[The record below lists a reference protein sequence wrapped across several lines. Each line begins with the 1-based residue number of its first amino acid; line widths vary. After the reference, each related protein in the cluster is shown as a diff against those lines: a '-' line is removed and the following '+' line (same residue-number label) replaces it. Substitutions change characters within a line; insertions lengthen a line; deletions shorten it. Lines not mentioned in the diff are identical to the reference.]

1 MAIMR
6 IAILDDYQNVAR
18 TFADWDSLEAEV
30 TVFTEPLGGHDRVI
44 EALDGFD
51 VVVAMR
57 ERTPFPARVLHS
69 LPDLKLLVSTGQRN
83 AAIDLDAAH
92 AAGIVVCGTGYLPHP
107 TAEATWALILAAARN
122 VPSEE
127 RSVREGGWQHT
138 VGTALRG
145 KTLGL
150 IGLGRLGGQVARIGQ
165 AFGMNVVAWSQN
177 LTAERAGEYGA
188 TALSLEDLL
197 GTADVVSIHLVL
209 SERSRGLLGA
219 RELDSMK
226 PGALLVNTSRGPIV
240 DEAALLDTVRRGHI
254 RAALDVYDTEPLPAD
269 HPLRSAPNTVLT
281 PHIGYVCD
289 DVYRVFYQ
297 DAVEDVA
304 AFAAGHPIRVM
315 TPEGS

>member
-1 MAIMR
+1 MR

-18 TFADWDSLEAEV
+18 SFADWDSLEAEI

-44 EALDGFD
+44 EALEGFD

-83 AAIDLDAAH
+83 AAIDMDAAH
-92 AAGIVVCGTGYLPHP
+92 AAGITVCGTGYLPYP

-127 RSVREGGWQHT
+127 RSVREGGWQRT

-150 IGLGRLGGQVARIGQ
+150 IGLGRLGGQVAQIGR

-177 LTAERAGEYGA
+177 LTAERASEHGA
-188 TALSLEDLL
+188 TALSLGELL

-209 SERSRGLLGA
+209 SDRSRGLLGA

-226 PGALLVNTSRGPIV
+226 RGALLVNTSRGPIV
-240 DEAALLDTVRRGHI
+240 DEAALLDAVQRGHI

-297 DAVEDVA
+297 DAVEDIA
-304 AFAAGHPIRVM
+304 AFEAGSPIRVM
-315 TPEGS
+315 TQAGS